1 MKYQSIF
8 QEANENAME
17 RYELVIER
25 LENILEENSVPE
37 EYQAYFEETAEYLL
51 YLNSLAELKMEGTFY
66 DADMEEWK
74 YRNEMLHGAV
84 KPELYDTC
92 YGNPTY
98 AVEQFGTEAGQLL
111 SFLYAELQSGIGYV
125 YEERYFAFVMLCE
138 LFVQVYNC
146 FETEGEPDV
155 KEAKEIIYWFF
166 HDYSEIF
173 ATWQVEEM
181 INPDYDFCTDI
192 VMNADLDDL
201 SYLYHYGLPVT
212 DNELKLAAYMNSMSQ
227 EEIQAMADTY
237 TEGYRIGFVMTGKD
251 LSKKETVQIHYYLGF
266 ERMIR
271 AAIQNFE
278 KMGLK
283 PTISKTIWSSFFG
296 RGVKRGACSTSINK
310 QFEFDHREDRAYY
323 FNKMFVERRLE
334 VLRTAFEQNK
344 KLAALHAGPAVLEVF
359 GEEPFAP
366 LSKEE
371 AIHYSDKQQQLNVY
385 NASMS
390 GQITNEYIKGEE
402 RSFTIIAYPVPAI
415 GDKFE
420 EIFAETVKINTL
432 DYTTYQRIQQK
443 LIDVLD
449 QAEYV
454 EIKGKGDNQTD
465 LRVSIY
471 PLTDLEK
478 QTAFENCVADVNI
491 PVGEVF
497 TSPVLK
503 GTTGTLHV
511 TEVFLNEL
519 KYENLKV
526 VFEDGMITSYNC
538 SNFATEAE
546 NLKYIKDNVLMHHD
560 TLPMGEFA
568 IGTNTTAYRMGM
580 DYQIMDKLPIL
591 IAEKCGPHFAVG
603 DTCYSHAEDTSVYNP
618 DGKEIMARD
627 NEVSLLR
634 KEDMSKAYYNC
645 HTDITIPYH
654 ELDTITVFT
663 REGGQIPVIADGR
676 FVVPGTEELNI
687 PLDEK

>member
-1 MKYQSIF
+1 MKYKTIF

-17 RYELVIER
+17 RWELVVER
-25 LENILEENSVPE
+25 LENIVEENTVPE
-37 EYQAYFEETAEYLL
+37 KYQDYFQETAEYLL
-51 YLNSLAELKMEGTFY
+51 YLNSLAELKLQGSFY
-66 DADMEEWK
+66 DADMEEWQ
-74 YRNEMLHGAV
+74 YRNEMLHGGV
-84 KPELYDTC
+84 KPEIYATC
-92 YGNPTY
+92 YGNPAY
-98 AVEQFGTEAGQLL
+98 AVSQFGTEAGQLL

-125 YEERYFAFVMLCE
+125 YEERFFAFVMLCE

-146 FETEGEPDV
+146 FETEGEPDL
-155 KEAKEIIYWFF
+155 KEAQEIVYWFF

-173 ATWQVEEM
+173 AAWQVEEM
-181 INPDYDFCTDI
+181 INPDYDYCTSI
-192 VMNADLDDL
+192 VMDSDLNDL
-201 SYLYHYGLPVT
+201 RYLYHYGLPVT
-212 DNELKLAAYMNSMSQ
+212 ENELKTAEYMNSMSQ
-227 EEIQAMADTY
+227 EEVQAMADTF

-251 LSKKETVQIHYYLGF
+251 LSKKETVQIHYYIGF

-271 AAIQNFE
+271 AAVQNFE

-296 RGVKRGACSTSINK
+296 HGVKRGACSTSTNK
-310 QFEFDHREDRAYY
+310 QFDFDHREDRAYY
-323 FNKMFVERRLE
+323 FNKSFVERRLE
-334 VLRTAFEQNK
+334 VLRTAFEKNK
-344 KLAALHAGPAVLEVF
+344 ELAGLHAGPAVLEVF

-366 LSKEE
+366 ESKEE

-385 NASMS
+385 NASVS

-443 LIDVLD
+443 IIDVLD
-449 QAEYV
+449 QADYV

-465 LRVSIY
+465 LRVQIY
-471 PLTDLEK
+471 PLADPDK

-503 GTTGTLHV
+503 GTTGVLHV

-519 KYENLKV
+519 QYKNLKV
-526 VFEDGMITSYNC
+526 VFEDGMITSYDC
-538 SNFATEAE
+538 SNFESEAE
-546 NLKYIKDNVLMHHD
+546 NQKYVKDNVLMHHD

-568 IGTNTTAYRMGM
+568 IGTNTTAYKMGM

-618 DGKEIMARD
+618 DGKEIVARD

-663 REGGQIPVIADGR
+663 KDGAQIPVIVDGR
-676 FVVPGTEELNI
+676 FVVPGTEELNV
-687 PLDEK
+687 PLDAM